1 MEFLKVWIAFPSI
14 KRSWPCEPTKVFDK
28 NGAKSTMISRKSG
41 HTEPEKYYNLKY
53 IHKMK
58 SILNFPALNSI
69 LDFIVLCHSLPFFLH
84 KLYPVYKLYES
95 TYEL

>member
-1 MEFLKVWIAFPSI
+1 
-14 KRSWPCEPTKVFDK
+14 
-28 NGAKSTMISRKSG
+28 MISRKSG

-69 LDFIVLCHSLPFFLH
+69 LDFIVLCHSLPFFLFINFMKVH
-84 KLYPVYKLYES
+84 MNYE
-95 TYEL
+95 Y